1 MSENKFLRKLSELAA
16 VALILLL
23 IINFSP
29 ISAFISLLIDITAP
43 IILGLA
49 IAFIINIP
57 LCFFERIW
65 LKICK
70 SSERKRRRGVRRCVC
85 LTVCFLLFFG
95 SLTALV
101 FAIIP
106 QLRLSATAL
115 LDALPVIS
123 ERLDGY
129 WAELAAFLAKYNVNL
144 PTPNFSI
151 ENILAWIR
159 TALIGKEGA
168 IINKSL
174 GMANS
179 VFSRAFDV
187 ALAFVIGAYVLA
199 RKEMLG
205 AQCRRFLRAVFHA
218 DISERIF
225 EVSALASKTFV
236 SFVTGQVFEAFILGG
251 LCFGGMLI
259 FRMPFPALISV
270 VVGVSA
276 LIPIFGAFFGIGVGA
291 IFVLVS
297 KPSMT
302 IWFVIFLIVL
312 QQIETNFIYPR
323 VIGKYVGLPAVW
335 VLLSVTLGSSF
346 GIAGISLSVPAF
358 SVIYCLLGRF
368 IDERLDKK
376 RRESNIL

>member
-1 MSENKFLRKLSELAA
+1 MSDNKFLRKLSELAA

-29 ISAFISLLIDITAP
+29 LSTFISLLLDVTAP
-43 IILGLA
+43 VILGLV

-65 LKICK
+65 LKFDK
-70 SSERKRRRGVRRCVC
+70 SSGGKRRHGVRRCVC

-95 SLTALV
+95 SLTALI

-129 WAELAAFLAKYNVNL
+129 WEELSAFLSKYSINL
-144 PTPNFSI
+144 PAPNFSI
-151 ENILAWIR
+151 ENILAWLR

-187 ALAFVIGAYVLA
+187 ALAFVIGAYVLS
-199 RKEMLG
+199 RKEMLV
-205 AQCRRFLRAVFHA
+205 AQCRRFFCAVFRA
-218 DISERIF
+218 DLCTKIF
-225 EVSALASKTFV
+225 DIGTLASKTFV

-251 LCFGGMLI
+251 LCFAGMLI

-291 IFVLVS
+291 VFVLVS
-297 KPSMT
+297 KPSMAV
-302 IWFVIFLIVL
+302 WFIIFLVVL
-312 QQIETNFIYPR
+312 QQVETNFIYPR

-335 VLLSVTLGSSF
+335 VLLAVTVGSSF

-358 SVIYCLLGRF
+358 SVIYCLIGRF

-376 RRESNIL
+376 YRENNVL

>member
-1 MSENKFLRKLSELAA
+1 MSDNKFLRKISELAL
-16 VALILLL
+16 VALILFL

-29 ISAFISLLIDITAP
+29 LSAFISLIIDITTP

-57 LCFFERIW
+57 LRFFEGIW
-65 LKICK
+65 LKFDK
-70 SSERKRRRGVRRCVC
+70 SDNLKKHAAPRRCVC
-85 LTVCFLLFFG
+85 LIVCFLLLFG

-129 WAELAAFLAKYNVNL
+129 WEELSAFLSKYNISL

-151 ENILAWIR
+151 ENILSWIR

-168 IINKSL
+168 LINKSL

-179 VFSRAFDV
+179 VFSRTFDV
-187 ALAFVIGAYVLA
+187 ALAFVIGAYVLS
-199 RKEMLG
+199 RKEMLIS
-205 AQCRRFLRAVFHA
+205 QCRRFFCAICSAELCSKIF
-218 DISERIF
+218 DICAIT
-225 EVSALASKTFV
+225 AKTFV
-236 SFVTGQVFEAFILGG
+236 SFITGQVFEAFILGG
-251 LCFGGMLI
+251 LCFAGMLI
-259 FRMPFPALISV
+259 LRMPFPALISV

-291 IFVLVS
+291 VFVLVS

-335 VLLSVTLGSSF
+335 VLLAVTVGSSF

-358 SVIYCLLGRF
+358 SVIYCLIGRF
-368 IDERLDKK
+368 IDGKLDKQ
-376 RRESNIL
+376 RR

>member
-1 MSENKFLRKLSELAA
+1 MGDNKFSRKLFTLATVA
-16 VALILLL
+16 VILLL

-43 IILGLA
+43 ITLGLA

-65 LKICK
+65 SRIDTRTSGKGRSSACRCICL
-70 SSERKRRRGVRRCVC
+70 C
-85 LTVCFLLFFG
+85 VCFLLFFG
-95 SLTALV
+95 SLTALI

-115 LDALPVIS
+115 LDALPVIR

-129 WAELAAFLAKYNVNL
+129 WAELTNFLAKYNITL
-144 PTPNFSI
+144 PALSFSM
-151 ENILAWIR
+151 ENILSWLR
-159 TALIGKEGA
+159 SALFGKDGA

-179 VFSRAFDV
+179 VFSRTFDV

-199 RKEMLG
+199 KKEMLKK
-205 AQCRRFLRAVFHA
+205 QCRRFFCAVFP
-218 DISERIF
+218 SELCAKIF
-225 EVSALASKTFV
+225 EVSALACKTFV
-236 SFVTGQVFEAFILGG
+236 SFIVGQVFEAFILGG
-251 LCFGGMLI
+251 LCFIGMII

-270 VVGVSA
+270 IVGVSA

-291 IFVLVS
+291 LFVLVS

-302 IWFVIFLIVL
+302 IWFIVFLLVL

-335 VLLSVTLGSSF
+335 VLLSVTVGSSF
-346 GIAGISLSVPAF
+346 GVVGILLSVPLF

-368 IDERLDKK
+368 ADEKLKGVEGSVK
-376 RRESNIL
+376 

>member
-1 MSENKFLRKLSELAA
+1 MGDNKFSRKLFALATVA
-16 VALILLL
+16 VILLL

-43 IILGLA
+43 ITLGLA

-65 LKICK
+65 LRIDKHADYKKHSAI
-70 SSERKRRRGVRRCVC
+70 RRCIC
-85 LTVCFLLFFG
+85 LCVCFLLFFG
-95 SLTALV
+95 SLTALI

-115 LDALPVIS
+115 LDALPVIR

-129 WAELAAFLAKYNVNL
+129 WAELTNFLAKYNIAL
-144 PTPNFSI
+144 PALNFSM
-151 ENILAWIR
+151 ENIIDWLRSAIF
-159 TALIGKEGA
+159 GKDGA

-179 VFSRAFDV
+179 VFSRTFDV

-199 RKEMLG
+199 KKEMLKK
-205 AQCRRFLRAVFHA
+205 QCRRLFCA
-218 DISERIF
+218 IF
-225 EVSALASKTFV
+225 SSKLCAKIFDVSALACKTFT
-236 SFVTGQVFEAFILGG
+236 SFIVGQVFEAFILGG
-251 LCFGGMLI
+251 LCFIGMII

-270 VVGVSA
+270 IVGVSA
-276 LIPIFGAFFGIGVGA
+276 LIPIFGAFFGIGIGA
-291 IFVLVS
+291 LFVLVS

-302 IWFVIFLIVL
+302 IWFIVFLLVL

-323 VIGKYVGLPAVW
+323 VIGKYVGLPAIW
-335 VLLSVTLGSSF
+335 VLLSVVLGSSF
-346 GIAGISLSVPAF
+346 GIVGISLSVPAF
-358 SVIYCLLGRF
+358 SVIYRLIGQF
-368 IDERLDKK
+368 IDKK
-376 RRESNIL
+376 TKRTSPT